1 MAPDEDT
8 TPPTSSG
15 KVPEQFDIPVS
26 GRKLSP
32 HTELDQIFSDGGP
45 IVSGA
50 PKPAAF
56 NVPATASALVQ
67 DSILATSNASQQA
80 EWSNSSNS
88 SPFAVQAAAASSTED
103 ETSQS
108 KMSSQTKT
116 TDETNATSRWPVTAP
131 TTQET
136 GRSLQAKTVQQDARH
151 NFGDVATIQ
160 SDSQQAISPQVHVEK
175 DGKMPTPATQ
185 ISVPQDSHYTS
196 NTVFLRPETSEALS
210 TKIMTEPQTKQ
221 SSTAATDTA
230 GDDGTRSDAR
240 LDRLATSVPS
250 TIATPSQ
257 GHVTAPQTT
266 PPILNATPQAFE
278 GLAAQM
284 QESDATFDPGDSTR
298 SAVIGFAQDAPAAR
312 SDTIGNF
319 ATPAAALAQSVS
331 RQIATAV
338 TQMPDQ
344 PVEIA
349 LSPEELGKVRL
360 ILHASEHSMIVTV
373 QAERPETLD
382 LMRRNINMLAADMR
396 DLGYSELSFS
406 FSDHP
411 QQRSG
416 HAESEATAQGLNG
429 GSNRNVETVASVP
442 PPLKPPYDANTSEL
456 DLRI

>member
-1 MAPDEDT
+1 
-8 TPPTSSG
+8 
-15 KVPEQFDIPVS
+15 
-26 GRKLSP
+26 
-32 HTELDQIFSDGGP
+32 
-45 IVSGA
+45 
-50 PKPAAF
+50 
-56 NVPATASALVQ
+56 
-67 DSILATSNASQQA
+67 
-80 EWSNSSNS
+80 
-88 SPFAVQAAAASSTED
+88 
-103 ETSQS
+103 
-108 KMSSQTKT
+108 
-116 TDETNATSRWPVTAP
+116 
-131 TTQET
+131 
-136 GRSLQAKTVQQDARH
+136 
-151 NFGDVATIQ
+151 
-160 SDSQQAISPQVHVEK
+160 
-175 DGKMPTPATQ
+175 
-185 ISVPQDSHYTS
+185 
-196 NTVFLRPETSEALS
+196 
-210 TKIMTEPQTKQ
+210 
-221 SSTAATDTA
+221 
-230 GDDGTRSDAR
+230 
-240 LDRLATSVPS
+240 
-250 TIATPSQ
+250 
-257 GHVTAPQTT
+257 
-266 PPILNATPQAFE
+266 
-278 GLAAQM
+278 M
-284 QESDATFDPGDSTR
+284 QENDATFDPSDSAR
-298 SAVIGFAQDAPAAR
+298 SAVIGSAQAAPAAR

-338 TQMPDQ
+338 AQMPDQ